1 MQVLVRNRTVRPL
14 RIPNDRKA
22 QPALPVVVE
31 RHAVNPP
38 REGPFLFR
46 VARFIRRE
54 DHRHLSKLFGP
65 PRDLAL
71 EKSLFTEML
80 RSVLCV
86 ILHAQ
91 HAIPKRPVGL
101 LENRLEPPIRS
112 KQRTKAVP
120 VPLARR
126 PGNHVVNRTD
136 NRVQRLHVLRICR
149 RPSRLPGSRGWPL
162 CHLCRLLLL
171 RPGLL
176 PQKGRGACR
185 GQCQQDAYPDS
196 RSAKSHALPLFHF
209 AQLNRTFTSGRL
221 SSRTVS
227 INLTCRSSK
236 VKIMDWVRT
245 PSPKKRTP
253 RSKFP
258 SVTPQHAKI
267 IFFPGARSCVS

>member
-120 VPLARR
+120 VPLAR
-126 PGNHVVNRTD
+126 
-136 NRVQRLHVLRICR
+136 
-149 RPSRLPGSRGWPL
+149 LPGSRGWPL

-185 GQCQQDAYPDS
+185 GQCQQDAHPDS